1 MNVAVTGGAGFIGSH
16 TVERLLS
23 AGIKVTV
30 IDNLATGC
38 KENLPAGVPL
48 ICMDILDPAIHRLFS
63 ENQFDAVIHLAA
75 QTKVPVSQAEPM
87 LDCQLNVTGTVNI
100 LEACRKTG
108 VKRVVF
114 ASTAAVY
121 GDAQVLPIKESTAV
135 DTQSFYGLS
144 KLTVEKYLE
153 MYYRSFGLEYVVL
166 RYANVYG
173 ERQCDG
179 GEGGVVSIFSR
190 KVAKREA
197 VTLYGDGEQ
206 TRDFIYAGD
215 IAEANYMA
223 LHTAYANCVYNVST
237 MSELSVNSLVR
248 ALEEVSGLVVQ
259 VVKEPMRAGDIYRS
273 CLDHQQLMTK
283 LNWAP
288 KTDFLS
294 GLARTYRWACSR
306 L

>member
-16 TVERLLS
+16 TVERLIS
-23 AGIKVTV
+23 AGMKVTV
-30 IDNLATGC
+30 IDNLTTGC
-38 KENLPAGVPL
+38 KGNLPAGVPL
-48 ICMDILDPAIHRLFS
+48 ICMDVLDTAIQRVFS
-63 ENQFDAVIHLAA
+63 ENHFDAVIHLAA
-75 QTKVPVSQAEPM
+75 QTKVPVSQADPM
-87 LDCQLNVTGTVNI
+87 LDCQLNVMGTVNI

-121 GDAQVLPIKESTAV
+121 GDVQELPIKESTAA

-153 MYYRSFGLEYVVL
+153 MYYRSFGLEYVVF

-190 KVAKREA
+190 KVAKGEA
-197 VTLYGDGEQ
+197 VTVYGDGEQ

-223 LHTAYANCVYNVST
+223 LQTDYANCVYNVST
-237 MSELSVNSLVR
+237 MSELSVNSLIE
-248 ALEEVSGLVVQ
+248 AFEEVSGSKVFIEKASL
-259 VVKEPMRAGDIYRS
+259 RAGDIYRS
-273 CLDHQQLMTK
+273 CLDHQQIMSK

-288 KTDFLS
+288 KTDFLT
-294 GLARTYRWACSR
+294 GLTRTYRWACSR